1 MSFFDLVVRNGTVA
15 TAADVF
21 RADIGVIDGRV
32 AMIGAKLNRG
42 HREIDAEGR
51 IITPG
56 GVDSHCHIEQRSSM
70 GVMTADDFFTATRSA
85 ACGGTTTVITF
96 AAQYRGM
103 SLREVVKDYHA
114 HAEPKA
120 AVDYAFHLIIS
131 DPTEQVCGQ
140 ELPAL
145 IKDGYT
151 SFKIYTTYDALKLD
165 DRQILEVLSVAR
177 RERALVMI
185 HAENHDVIAWL
196 SERLLAAGHSAPRF
210 HAIAHAPLAERE
222 ATSRA
227 ISLAELVDVPILI
240 VHVSAREAME
250 QIRAAQAR
258 GLKVYSETCP
268 QYLFLTEDDLDRP
281 GFEGAKY
288 MCSPPPRDKAN
299 QEVIW
304 RGIETG
310 VFEVFSSD
318 HAGYRFDDPEGKM
331 KHGRNAPF
339 KKVANGVPGLEVRM
353 ALLFSEGVGK
363 GRIDL
368 SRFVALTATNAAK
381 LYGLYPR
388 KGTIA
393 VGADADLAIWD
404 AGKQVT
410 ISQSMLHDAM
420 DYTPYEGKKIKGWP
434 VATLVR
440 GEMVAEAGEFV
451 GAAGKGRF
459 LKCDISPAT
468 QLLGRR
474 PITFDPATGSVK
486 PGVNRP

>member
-1 MSFFDLVVRNGTVA
+1 MSDYDLVVRNGTVA

-21 RADIGVIDGRV
+21 RADIGVADGRI
-32 AMIGAKLNRG
+32 ATIGAKLGRG
-42 HREIDAEGR
+42 RREIDAQGK
-51 IITPG
+51 IVTPG
-56 GVDSHCHIEQRSSM
+56 GVDSHCHIAQRSSL

-85 ACGGTTTVITF
+85 ACGGTTTVIPF

-103 SLREVVKDYHA
+103 SLRQVVKDYHA
-114 HAEPKA
+114 SAEGKA
-120 AVDYAFHLIIS
+120 VVDYAFHLIIS
-131 DPTEQVCGQ
+131 DPTEQVSGQ

-151 SFKIYTTYDALKLD
+151 SFKIYMTYDLLKLD
-165 DRQILEVLSVAR
+165 DRQILEVLTVAR
-177 RERALVMI
+177 RERALVMV
-185 HAENHDVIAWL
+185 HAENHDVISWL
-196 SERLLAAGHSAPRF
+196 SEKLLTSGHSAPRF
-210 HAIAHAPLAERE
+210 HAVAHAPIAERE

-227 ISLAELVDVPILI
+227 ISLAELMDVPILI

-250 QIRAAQAR
+250 QIRLAQDR
-258 GLKVYSETCP
+258 GLKVYAETCP
-268 QYLFLTEDDLDRP
+268 QYLFLTADDLDRP

-299 QEVIW
+299 QEAVW

-318 HAGYRFDDPEGKM
+318 HAPYRYDDPEGKM

-339 KKVANGVPGLEVRM
+339 KKVANGVPGLEVRT

-368 SRFVALTATNAAK
+368 PKFVAVTATNATK

-404 AGKQVT
+404 PEKSVT
-410 ISQSMLHDAM
+410 ITQSMLHDAM
-420 DYTPYEGKKIKGWP
+420 DYTPYEGRQIKGWP
-434 VATLVR
+434 VITLVR
-440 GEMVAEAGEFV
+440 GEPVAEDGEFV
-451 GAAGKGRF
+451 GKAGRG
-459 LKCDISPAT
+459 
-468 QLLGRR
+468 
-474 PITFDPATGSVK
+474 
-486 PGVNRP
+486 